1 MSVRPEHPRSRTLD
15 DRKGHTMLQIDLYTE
30 ITCPWCIIGHH
41 RLDKVLA
48 ERFPELEVDIRQHP
62 VLLLPDAPA
71 EGLYIPD
78 LLRSRYG
85 VTDPKASF
93 ARPEAEARASGLDLD
108 LSRQP
113 WTYRT
118 QAAHGLVLAARE
130 RGTQHRLAVAIT
142 HAHFLEAKNISDA
155 DVLADIAVAHGFE
168 RQEARAIA
176 LDPEQHRR
184 VEQEA
189 AKAMAAG
196 VRSVPHFVFGGRIAI
211 NGGRGEDEIA
221 SAIREAVGVATS
233 A

>member
-1 MSVRPEHPRSRTLD
+1 MAE
-15 DRKGHTMLQIDLYTE
+15 KGNAMLQIDLYTE

-41 RLDKVLA
+41 RLDKVLT
-48 ERFPELEVDIRQHP
+48 ERFPDLAVDIRQHP

-71 EGLYIPD
+71 EGLSVPD

-85 VTDPKASF
+85 ITDPKAAF

-118 QAAHGLVLAARE
+118 QAAHGLILAAQS

-142 HAHFLEAKNISDA
+142 DAYFLDARNISDA
-155 DVLADIAVAHGFE
+155 DVLADVAVAYGFDHE
-168 RQEARAIA
+168 EARAIA
-176 LDPEQHRR
+176 LDAAQHRR

-189 AKAMAAG
+189 ARSTAAG
-196 VRSVPHFVFGGRIAI
+196 VRSVPHFVFDGRIIIIGGRS
-211 NGGRGEDEIA
+211 EDEIA
-221 SAIREAVGVATS
+221 SAIREAASVAPP

>member
-142 HAHFLEAKNISDA
+142 HAHFLEAKTISDA

-221 SAIREAVGVATS
+221 SAIREAATVATS

>member
-1 MSVRPEHPRSRTLD
+1 
-15 DRKGHTMLQIDLYTE
+15 MLQIDLYTE

-48 ERFPELEVDIRQHP
+48 ERFRELEVDIRQHP

-78 LLRSRYG
+78 LLLSRYG

-108 LSRQP
+108 LSRQL

-118 QAAHGLVLAARE
+118 QAAHGLILAARA

-142 HAHFLEAKNISDA
+142 DAHFLEAKNISDA
-155 DVLADIAVAHGFE
+155 DVLADIAMAYGFE
-168 RQEARAIA
+168 RAEARAIA
-176 LDPEQHRR
+176 RDPAQHRL

-189 AKAMAAG
+189 ARSLAAG
-196 VRSVPHFVFGGRIAI
+196 VRSVPHFVFGGRFAI
-211 NGGRGEDEIA
+211 NGGRSEDEIA
-221 SAIREAVGVATS
+221 SAIRQATAAVS

>member
-1 MSVRPEHPRSRTLD
+1 
-15 DRKGHTMLQIDLYTE
+15 MLQIDLYTE

-48 ERFPELEVDIRQHP
+48 ERFPELEVDIRQHT

-108 LSRQP
+108 LNRQP

-118 QAAHGLVLAARE
+118 QAAHGLILAARAK
-130 RGTQHRLAVAIT
+130 GTQHQLAVAIT
-142 HAHFLEAKNISDA
+142 EAHFLKAKNISDA
-155 DVLADIAVAHGFE
+155 DVLADIAAAYGFE
-168 RQEARAIA
+168 REEARAIA
-176 LDPEQHRR
+176 LDHQQHRR

-189 AKAMAAG
+189 TQSMVAG
-196 VRSVPHFVFGGRIAI
+196 VRSVPHFVFGKRIAL
-211 NGGRGEDEIA
+211 NGGRSEDEIA
-221 SAIREAVGVATS
+221 SAIRAAAGVAAS

>member
-1 MSVRPEHPRSRTLD
+1 M
-15 DRKGHTMLQIDLYTE
+15 MLQIDLYTE

-48 ERFPELEVDIRQHP
+48 ERFSGLDVDIRHHP

-78 LLRSRYG
+78 LLLSRYG
-85 VTDPKASF
+85 VTDPKAAF

-118 QAAHGLVLAARE
+118 QPAHGLILAARA

-142 HAHFLEAKNISDA
+142 DAHFLKAKNISDA
-155 DVLADIAVAHGFE
+155 DVLADIAVAYGFE
-168 RQEARAIA
+168 REEARAMA

-184 VEQEA
+184 VELEA
-189 AKAMAAG
+189 AQSMAAG

-211 NGGRGEDEIA
+211 NGGRSEDEIA
-221 SAIREAVGVATS
+221 SAIRQAASVAAS
-233 A
+233 G

>member
-1 MSVRPEHPRSRTLD
+1 MSVRPEHPRGRTLD

-78 LLRSRYG
+78 MLRSRYG

-168 RQEARAIA
+168 RQEARATA